1 MKTLNA
7 EKAKSR
13 LLSTTTIIVALNL
26 TMSGTRNMLSRAMHK
41 IGSKRARNWA
51 LATILWVS
59 SWQFG
64 LYAQQPA
71 TLSPKLIA
79 VLNQREK

>member
-1 MKTLNA
+1 MLIPR
-7 EKAKSR
+7 EPS
-13 LLSTTTIIVALNL
+13 LLRQCPVLGS
-26 TMSGTRNMLSRAMHK
+26 MLSRAMRK
-41 IGSKRARNWA
+41 IGSKRAWNWA

-59 SWQFG
+59 SWQSG